1 MRTALLVVL
10 VLAVSASSLD
20 AQHRRPGLRHSGPD
34 GRSGFWV
41 VLSGGAGVEQVN
53 FENDGIG
60 FSDPLTRPV
69 VGVRLGGTLSPNWRL
84 GAEAN
89 SWVNER
95 GPLTETVGGLL
106 LVAQFYPSRSAGL
119 FVKGG
124 LGIGRSAIE
133 DDFDNTEADYGA
145 AGSIGLGWDVR
156 LARHLFL
163 VPSVD
168 FANYHLDAG
177 GGGHY
182 QERIT
187 TFGLG
192 LAYQR

>member
-20 AQHRRPGLRHSGPD
+20 AQHRRPGLRDAGPD
-34 GRSGFWV
+34 GRSGFWA
-41 VLSGGAGVEQVN
+41 VLTGGAGVEQVN
-53 FENDGIG
+53 FEDDGLG

-84 GAEAN
+84 GAEVN
-89 SWVNER
+89 GWVNER
-95 GPLTETVGGLL
+95 GPFTETVGGMLF
-106 LVAQFYPSRSAGL
+106 VAQFYPSRRAGL
-119 FVKGG
+119 FLKGG
-124 LGIGRSAIE
+124 LGVGRSAIE
-133 DDFDNTEADYGA
+133 DDFGSTEADYGGA
-145 AGSIGLGWDVR
+145 ASVGLGWDVR
-156 LARHLFL
+156 LARHLYL

-168 FANYHLDAG
+168 FANYQLDAG
-177 GGGHY
+177 GGGSY
-182 QERIT
+182 RERIT

>member
-1 MRTALLVVL
+1 MRSAMLVVL
-10 VLAVSASSLD
+10 ALAVSASSLH

-34 GRSGFWV
+34 GRSGFWA
-41 VLSGGAGVEQVN
+41 VLTGGAGVEQVN
-53 FENDGIG
+53 FDDDGLG

-69 VGVRLGGTLSPNWRL
+69 VGVRLGGTLSEHWRL

-89 SWVNER
+89 AWVNER
-95 GPLTETVGGLL
+95 GPLTETVGGML
-106 LVAQFYPSRSAGL
+106 LVAQFYPSSTAGL
-119 FVKGG
+119 FLKGG
-124 LGIGRSAIE
+124 IGLGRSAIE
-133 DDFDNTEADYGA
+133 DDFGNTEADYGA

-156 LARHLFL
+156 LARHLYL
-163 VPSVD
+163 VPTVD
-168 FANYHLDAG
+168 FANYQLDAG

-182 QERIT
+182 RERIT

>member
-20 AQHRRPGLRHSGPD
+20 AQHRRRGIRDAGPD
-34 GRSGFWV
+34 GRSGFWA
-41 VLSGGAGVEQVN
+41 VLTGGAGVEQVN
-53 FENDGIG
+53 FEDDGLG

-84 GAEAN
+84 GAEVN
-89 SWVNER
+89 GWVNER
-95 GPLTETVGGLL
+95 GPFTETVGGM
-106 LVAQFYPSRSAGL
+106 
-119 FVKGG
+119 
-124 LGIGRSAIE
+124 
-133 DDFDNTEADYGA
+133 EADYGGA
-145 AGSIGLGWDVR
+145 ASVGLGWDVR
-156 LARHLFL
+156 LARHLYL

-168 FANYHLDAG
+168 FANYQLDAG
-177 GGGHY
+177 GGGSY
-182 QERIT
+182 RERIT